1 MRTTHVQIVMAS
13 HVNGAKRLFGGKLM
27 EWIDVTAAVE
37 ARRHACC
44 DVTLA
49 AVDPLEFIAPVKM
62 NDTVVLEAEVT
73 WTGNTSLEVRVDTFV
88 EHLNMHKQHV
98 NRAYL
103 VFVAVDENNIPQPVK
118 AYIPQTALEHK
129 EYDNAALR
137 RAFRLRLR
145 KEAEALQE
153 LARKLKEKELPPQD
167 SEALLDIA
175 RQSDNKSCQ
184 E

>member
-27 EWIDVTAAVE
+27 EWIDITAAVE
-37 ARRHACC
+37 ARRHAFC

-88 EHLNMHKQHV
+88 EHLDLSRKHV

-103 VFVAVDENNIPQPVK
+103 VFVAVDENNKPQPVK
-118 AYIPQTALEHK
+118 PYEPVTALEHK
-129 EYDNAALR
+129 EYDNAFLR

-153 LARKLKEKELPPQD
+153 LANKLRELPSQD
-167 SEALLDIA
+167 DHMLQQSADEAL
-175 RQSDNKSCQ
+175 QN
-184 E
+184 